1 VKEIKEKKV
10 SRDQVYS
17 ALLSFGVLMVS
28 FTLVL
33 GHRRQFQIFI
43 FSSNPEKF

>member
-1 VKEIKEKKV
+1 MRRE
-10 SRDQVYS
+10 QTYA

-33 GHRRQFQIFI
+33 GHRLQFQSLV
-43 FSSNPEKF
+43 FSSNPQKL